1 MRTFKKTAQ
10 AVMGLSVAL
19 LAGNAL
25 AAIPSPLVG
34 TYLTY
39 TFITDPGLFGTASLS
54 GDDLVFAPT
63 ADFKAVSANG
73 VAGFKNQNVIIEVS
87 VNDAYLSSL
96 ALSSFSLS
104 EGGSYTL
111 ASPPETPSD
120 ADAGAK
126 GYLSALDI
134 EGTTENSIT
143 GSITASGLGVLGTHA
158 WTGAA
163 GVVLPATGWGGTDGV
178 VSSVKLTVSNQLF
191 ATTGADS
198 TAEIWKNLVNLH
210 VVTSPVPEAETYAMM
225 LAGLGLVAFMARRR
239 RFAAA

>member
-1 MRTFKKTAQ
+1 MRTFRKTAQ
-10 AVMGLSVAL
+10 AVMGLSVVL
-19 LAGNAL
+19 LTGNAL
-25 AAIPSPLVG
+25 AAIPAPLVG

-63 ADFKAVSANG
+63 ADFKATSANG

-87 VNDAYLSSL
+87 INDAYLSSL

-104 EGGSYTL
+104 EGGSYSR
-111 ASPPETPSD
+111 AGSV
-120 ADAGAK
+120 AIAGAT

-134 EGTTENSIT
+134 EGTTANSIS
-143 GSITASGLGVLGTHA
+143 GNITASGLGLLGTHA

-163 GVVLPATGWGGTDGV
+163 GVVLPGTGWGGIDGV
-178 VSSVKLTVSNQLF
+178 VSSVKLTLSNQLF
-191 ATTGADS
+191 ATTGLGS
-198 TAEIWKNLVNLH
+198 TAEIWKDVVNLH

-239 RFAAA
+239 RLAAA

>member
-1 MRTFKKTAQ
+1 MRTFRKTAQ

-25 AAIPSPLVG
+25 AAIPGPLVG

-63 ADFKAVSANG
+63 AGFKAVSANG
-73 VAGFKNQNVIIEVS
+73 VGEFKNQNVIVEVS
-87 VNDAYLSSL
+87 VNDAYLSSF

-104 EGGSYTL
+104 ESGSYSLTGSV
-111 ASPPETPSD
+111 AI
-120 ADAGAK
+120 AGAT

-134 EGTTENSIT
+134 EGTTANSIS
-143 GSITASGLGVLGTHA
+143 GGITASGLGVLGTHA

-191 ATTGADS
+191 ATTGPGS
-198 TAEIWKNLVNLH
+198 TAEIWKDLVNLH

-239 RFAAA
+239 RLAAA

>member
-39 TFITDPGLFGTASLS
+39 TFITDPGLFGTATLS

-63 ADFKAVSANG
+63 AGFKATSANG

-87 VNDAYLSSL
+87 VNDAYLSSF

-104 EGGSYTL
+104 EGGSYSL
-111 ASPPETPSD
+111 VSPTGTPSN
-120 ADAGAK
+120 AGAT

-143 GSITASGLGVLGTHA
+143 GNIAASGLGALGTHA

-163 GVVLPATGWGGTDGV
+163 GIALPGTGWGGTDGV
-178 VSSVKLTVSNQLF
+178 VSSVRLTLSNQLF
-191 ATTGADS
+191 ASTGPGS

-239 RFAAA
+239 RLAAA

>member
-1 MRTFKKTAQ
+1 MKMRTFRKTAQ
-10 AVMGLSVAL
+10 AAMGLTVAL

-25 AAIPSPLVG
+25 AAIPAPLVG

-54 GDDLVFAPT
+54 GDDLVFAPS

-73 VAGFKNQNVIIEVS
+73 VPGFKYQTLHIEVS

-104 EGGSYTL
+104 EGGSYSL
-111 ASPPETPSD
+111 SSPTGSV
-120 ADAGAK
+120 AIAGAT

-134 EGTTENSIT
+134 EGTTANSI
-143 GSITASGLGVLGTHA
+143 SENITASGLGVLGTHA

-163 GVVLPATGWGGTDGV
+163 GVVLPGTGWGGTDGV
-178 VSSVKLTVSNQLF
+178 VSSVKLTLSNQLY
-191 ATTGADS
+191 ATTGPGS
-198 TAEIWKNLVNLH
+198 TAEIWKDVVNLH

-225 LAGLGLVAFMARRR
+225 LAGLGLVALMARRR
-239 RFAAA
+239 RLATA